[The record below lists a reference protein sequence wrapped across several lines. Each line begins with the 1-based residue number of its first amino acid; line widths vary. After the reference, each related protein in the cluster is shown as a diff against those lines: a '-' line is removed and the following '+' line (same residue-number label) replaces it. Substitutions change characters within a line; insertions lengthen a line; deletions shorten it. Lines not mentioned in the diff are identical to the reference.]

1 MARRKEICWY
11 LRLMWP
17 FKRRSRSPTWVPF
30 TAASFA
36 EAERLGLGPG
46 DGISVRLGGRE
57 VPMDLW
63 LARPDCFIALDPDK
77 TSHLHMWDEAVSYWK
92 RV

>member
-1 MARRKEICWY
+1 
-11 LRLMWP
+11 
-17 FKRRSRSPTWVPF
+17 
-30 TAASFA
+30 
-36 EAERLGLGPG
+36 
-46 DGISVRLGGRE
+46 
-57 VPMDLW
+57 MDLW